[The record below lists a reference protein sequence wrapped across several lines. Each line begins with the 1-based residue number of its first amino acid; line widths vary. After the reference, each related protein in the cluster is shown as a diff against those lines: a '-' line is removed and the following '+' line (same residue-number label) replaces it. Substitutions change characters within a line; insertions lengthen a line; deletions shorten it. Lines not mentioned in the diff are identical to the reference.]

1 MNILFVCRANVGRSQ
16 VAQVCLN
23 KLSRHTADSAGI
35 AVDELMVK
43 LHLRGRTLK
52 DVTSLSRAAAYNLEC
67 IRNAFGMDIADKE
80 RQQLTPQLVDEADLV
95 VVITEK
101 EQWPAYLQE
110 GGKVVFWDIPDAV
123 GQDDAFV
130 YEVFTQVR
138 RRVEQLVEEIG

>member
-1 MNILFVCRANVGRSQ
+1 M
-16 VAQVCLN
+16 
-23 KLSRHTADSAGI
+23 
-35 AVDELMVK
+35 DELIAK
-43 LHLRGRTLK
+43 QHLRGRTLK
-52 DVTSLSRAAAYNLEC
+52 DVTSISRAAAYNLEC

-80 RQQLTPQLVDEADLV
+80 RQQLTPAMVDAADLI
-95 VVITEK
+95 VVIAAK

-138 RRVEQLVEEIG
+138 RKVEQLVEEIG